1 MPSLKR
7 VLARLLKSRR
17 CVEIKQQQGVAIAT
31 LLVCG
36 TLLGAGAL
44 QPVFVHADTLVIPEA
59 KVAQR
64 YDSNVYRRIPSL
76 LPPGT
81 KADDFVSSVG
91 GGVQI
96 LHKSRE
102 VEANIEAGG
111 EYNAFVYNPGLNFFS
126 TQLKGDAKLDGWVE
140 QWARRAKLRVKESLL
155 YSPDAP
161 TFRTGRQAED
171 PDDPFLSGIQIFRAN
186 TFRNTTVAEGLYPLG
201 RILSLQGSVS
211 YSTQRIARVQTE
223 TPGTS
228 NVFFFDTD
236 VYSGSLGPHFQLTQ
250 TDSVAL
256 TVRQSLNRQT
266 RSNGSSGTIETG
278 TISLSTDYHK
288 VMQDWTFSVVGGA
301 TYFAPAGE
309 THPTGS
315 VTLSMTPERETTV
328 LLDISRLSRPSF
340 FIAGG
345 LIISN
350 VGRVQISQRL
360 SERLSLQGSANY
372 AINESVGT
380 TTSNTNSNLTLSTGL
395 SYNLTRKMIV
405 DLSYIHS
412 DFKRETEATE
422 FTVLRDMVTVSLTAQ
437 WD

>member
-7 VLARLLKSRR
+7 VLVRLLKSRR
-17 CVEIKQQQGVAIAT
+17 CVQIKQQQRFAIAT

-44 QPVFVHADTLVIPEA
+44 QPVFVHADTLVIPGA

-64 YDSNVYRRIPSL
+64 YDSNVFRRSPL
-76 LPPGT
+76 FLPPGT
-81 KADDFVSSVG
+81 KVDDFVSSVG
-91 GGVQI
+91 GDVQI

-102 VEANIEAGG
+102 VEANIDVGG
-111 EYNAFVYNPGLNFFS
+111 EYNTFVYNSGLNFFS
-126 TQLKGDAKLDGWVE
+126 TRLSGAAILDGWVD
-140 QWARRAKLRVKESLL
+140 QWARGATLRVKERLL

-161 TFRTGRQAED
+161 TFRTGRQAAED

-186 TFRNTTVAEGLYPLG
+186 TFRNTTVAEGSYPLG
-201 RILSLQGSVS
+201 RILSLQGSVG
-211 YSTQRIARVQTE
+211 YSTQRIARVRTE
-223 TPGTS
+223 TPDTS
-228 NVFFFDTD
+228 AVIFFDTD
-236 VYSGSLGPHFQLTQ
+236 VYTGSVGPHFRLTP

-256 TVRQSLNRQT
+256 TVRQSLIRQT
-266 RSNGSSGTIETG
+266 RSTGSSGTIEAG
-278 TISLSTDYHK
+278 TLTLSTDYDK

-328 LLDISRLSRPSF
+328 HLGFSRLARPSF
-340 FIAGG
+340 FIVGG

-350 VGRVQISQRL
+350 AGRVHISHRL
-360 SERLSLQGSANY
+360 SERLSLQGGANY
-372 AINESVGT
+372 SINESISSNST
-380 TTSNTNSNLTLSTGL
+380 TTNNLTLSTGL
-395 SYNLTRKMIV
+395 SYNLTRTMIV
-405 DLSYIHS
+405 DLSYIHT
-412 DFKRETEATE
+412 DVKRESAVTD
-422 FTVLRDMVTVSLTAQ
+422 FTVLRDIVSLSLTAQ